1 MITPILYSKLPRD
14 IIDYILCFNPQ
25 FIIRKG
31 KLTSI
36 LLKEDE
42 RYKMLEYITIKPVEN
57 PSTYFSYLGMS
68 YISDKRYE
76 YEFHN
81 QYNNVSLERK
91 HHFIDNDSM
100 NVTITIHKNGNIQY
114 RMCIYKLKPKEL
126 SNNNRILRFKGN
138 MRDSNWDFIHY
149 QYTRI

>member
-1 MITPILYSKLPRD
+1 MYIIYSKLPKD
-14 IIDYILCFNPQ
+14 IIDYILCFTPQ

-36 LLKEDE
+36 FSKEDE
-42 RYKMLEYITIKPVEN
+42 RYKILKYVTIKPIRDQREYY
-57 PSTYFSYLGMS
+57 SFLGMS

-81 QYNNVSLERK
+81 QHNGLSLQRK
-91 HHFIDNDSM
+91 NQFIDNDSM
-100 NVTITIHKNGNIQY
+100 IVTITTHKNGTIKYNIS
-114 RMCIYKLKPKEL
+114 IYKLKPKDIC
-126 SNNNRILRFKGN
+126 NNYRLRFYKGN
-138 MRDSNWDFIHY
+138 MDNCNWNYITY

>member
-1 MITPILYSKLPRD
+1 MHIIYSKLPKA
-14 IIDYILCFNPQ
+14 IIDYIVCFNPL

-36 LLKEDE
+36 FSKDDE

-57 PSTYFSYLGMS
+57 KIPYYSLLGMS

-81 QYNNVSLERK
+81 QYNSLKLERMNQ
-91 HHFIDNDSM
+91 FIDNDSM
-100 NVTITIHKNGNIQY
+100 SVTITIHKNGTIKY
-114 RMCIYKLKPKEL
+114 DIIIYKLKPKEIC
-126 SNNNRILRFKGN
+126 NNRMLRFYKGYMN
-138 MRDSNWDFIHY
+138 DCNWVYITY